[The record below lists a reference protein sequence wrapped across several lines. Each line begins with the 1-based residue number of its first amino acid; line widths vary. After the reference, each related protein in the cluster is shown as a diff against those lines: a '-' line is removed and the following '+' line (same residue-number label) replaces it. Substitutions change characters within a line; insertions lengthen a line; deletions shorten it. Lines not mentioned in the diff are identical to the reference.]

1 MTIFCG
7 AMLEMFAI
15 GLVFPFI
22 KIIMNPN
29 SIPNL
34 NLIFF
39 NTNSNGFLYFVIG
52 LFFLLKI

>member
-1 MTIFCG
+1 VG